1 MDTTTNDQ
9 ARMVA
14 DTTGSDFT
22 LPSYDIPPEDFELAE
37 RLSQFDPL
45 ATPSPVKLTGGGA
58 FNAPERFTL
67 AILPP
72 DKQGPIAAQLAQ
84 VPANVRADREHELVV
99 EALKKNSVDL
109 RIKAGPGAGATPVER
124 ERFQLAREIFDLENE
139 ELAIAVELA
148 KVEKSVPVFDEVTGA
163 PIIDPNTGQQQ
174 MQLVNLIQGDRRK
187 AMEAR
192 VAEIRRHIGLLDGPE
207 GDRRLQRALKAS
219 VEAEK
224 ARQQELAEEQDAR
237 RMADEINRDQ
247 RVKAKAEVYAKH
259 RRNTL

>member
-22 LPSYDIPPEDFELAE
+22 LPSYDIAPEDFELAE

-58 FNAPERFTL
+58 FKAPERFTL
-67 AILPP
+67 SILPP

-84 VPANVRADREHELVV
+84 VPAYVRAEREHELVV
-99 EALKKNSVDL
+99 EALKRNSIEL
-109 RIKAGPGAGATPVER
+109 RVKSGPGSGATPVER
-124 ERFQLAREIFDLENE
+124 ERFLLAREVYDLESE
-139 ELAIAVELA
+139 ETRLLTQLAEVDRW
-148 KVEKSVPVFDEVTGA
+148 VPVFDTETGA
-163 PIIDPNTGQQQ
+163 PVIDPKTGQQQ
-174 MQLVNLIQGDRRK
+174 VKAVEVIQGDRRK

-224 ARQQELAEEQDAR
+224 ARQQQLAEEQDAR